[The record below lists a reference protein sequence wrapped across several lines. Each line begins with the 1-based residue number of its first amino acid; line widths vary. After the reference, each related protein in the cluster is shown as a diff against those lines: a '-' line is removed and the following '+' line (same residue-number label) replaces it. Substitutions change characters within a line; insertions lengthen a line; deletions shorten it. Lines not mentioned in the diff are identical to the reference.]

1 MADRLDAL
9 YDGLCQTREAYS
21 SELSTKV
28 AALGLERCCL
38 YPGEMLKAA
47 EGLRAG
53 DSAKEIQAKI
63 ESGEFECPDL
73 FYASLPKTPSR
84 ETCEMSN
91 QEFIAH
97 INTLIPAPSKEIN
110 GNLLDFGNILWF
122 ELKEDL
128 YNAFSFISRHF
139 TPETLQSVYDLSG
152 ATDQGMLPWE
162 MMGAAIYLQAGTPL
176 REIKIDEWESFIILP
191 TPETPDAISSLAA
204 CTVREYGCETR
215 LYTLHFGQFS
225 PQELLKQAAA
235 RVRIT
240 GGTITEAIQN
250 IDYNMQPGH
259 TAANKALCGPESPMA
274 EKLALLMDMSPVT
287 AAHITIDADSG
298 SVTVKINPL
307 WEKLRAERGISPPAR
322 QTASRRSRF
331 FKQKNQPDR

>member
-1 MADRLDAL
+1 
-9 YDGLCQTREAYS
+9 
-21 SELSTKV
+21 
-28 AALGLERCCL
+28 
-38 YPGEMLKAA
+38 
-47 EGLRAG
+47 
-53 DSAKEIQAKI
+53 
-63 ESGEFECPDL
+63 
-73 FYASLPKTPSR
+73 
-84 ETCEMSN
+84 
-91 QEFIAH
+91 
-97 INTLIPAPSKEIN
+97 
-110 GNLLDFGNILWF
+110 
-122 ELKEDL
+122 
-128 YNAFSFISRHF
+128 
-139 TPETLQSVYDLSG
+139 
-152 ATDQGMLPWE
+152 

-176 REIKIDEWESFIILP
+176 WKIKIDKWESFIILP

-240 GGTITEAIQN
+240 VGTIAEAIQN

-259 TAANKALCGPESPMA
+259 AAANKALCGPESPMA

-287 AAHITIDADSG
+287 AVHITIDADSG

-307 WEKLRAERGISPPAR
+307 WEKLRTERGISPSAR

-331 FKQKNQPDR
+331 FNHKNQPDR